1 MRGSMRGQ
9 RFAWCLFDFA
19 NSAFNTVV
27 ITFVFPQFFVRV
39 LVGDATK
46 GDVWWARAMALSGLI
61 VALLAAPCGARAD
74 QRAGK
79 RRWLTMLT
87 LTVVAATAA
96 LAWARPD
103 PALGRASDATL
114 LWTLLLVVVANVAFE
129 LAFVFYNAFL
139 PELAAP
145 DRVGRLSGH
154 GWAFGYVGGLAC
166 LALGL
171 GVVGI
176 DGLGPWVSPDAHW
189 NVRATNLLVAAW
201 FAVFALPM
209 LLFVRDRPRA
219 AGAAP
224 PRSSWRAV
232 LATLRELPQ
241 RPALLRFLLAHL
253 IYNDALMAL
262 ITLAGLYMAGT
273 LGMTTEGIMVMGIG
287 LNVVAGFGAWGFGHV
302 DDRIGPRAAV
312 LWSLG
317 LLTAGGVLA
326 IAVPTV
332 PGFAV
337 AAALVGIG
345 MGPNQAASRSLLVRL
360 VEPGRQAEYLGLLSM
375 SGKATVWIGPLL
387 FAIVREWTDSQRVA
401 FVPLIAMFALGFA
414 LMWSVRMPGG
424 RR

>member
-1 MRGSMRGQ
+1 MSVRRQ

-46 GDVWWARAMALSGLI
+46 GDVWWARAMALSGLL

-74 QRAGK
+74 NRAGK
-79 RRWLTMLT
+79 RRWLIALT
-87 LTVVAATAA
+87 LLVVGTTAA
-96 LAWARPD
+96 VAFVVPD

-114 LWTLLLVVVANVAFE
+114 LWTLGLVVVANVAFE

-139 PELAAP
+139 PELAPP

-171 GVVGI
+171 LLVGVGDVGP
-176 DGLGPWVSPDAHW
+176 LVTTDAHW

-201 FAVFALPM
+201 FLVFALPM
-209 LLFVRDRPRA
+209 LLWVRDRPRPVA
-219 AGAAP
+219 AAP
-224 PRSSWRAV
+224 AQPSVRAV

-253 IYNDALMAL
+253 VYNDALMAL

-273 LGMTTEGIMVMGIG
+273 LGMATDEIMAMGIG
-287 LNVVAGFGAWGFGHV
+287 LNVVAGIGAWGFGHV
-302 DDRIGPRAAV
+302 DDRVGPRAAV
-312 LWSLG
+312 LWSLA
-317 LLTAGGVLA
+317 LLTAGAVFA

-332 PGFAV
+332 AGFAF
-337 AAALVGIG
+337 AAAAVGIG

-360 VEPGRQAEYLGLLSM
+360 VEPGRQAEYFGLLSM
-375 SGKATVWIGPLL
+375 SGKATVWLGPLL
-387 FAIVREWTDSQRVA
+387 FALVREWTDSQRAA
-401 FVPLIAMFALGFA
+401 FVPLIAMFAVGFV
-414 LMWSVRMPGG
+414 LMWSVRVPPPP
-424 RR
+424 R